1 MIAHTIQLALAPVF
15 VLVAIGNILNLL
27 STRMGRVVDR
37 SRLLIERHAETQ
49 GADHDKV
56 VRQIRTLDRRI
67 SLIGSAIFTLVV
79 SALTIGM
86 VVALLFLEELLDLDL
101 QKIAATAFIFAI
113 ALLMWALT
121 LFVRETRVASA
132 SLRIAED
139 FLEWDRKL

>member
-56 VRQIRTLDRRI
+56 VREIRTLDRRI

-139 FLEWDRKL
+139 FLEWERKL